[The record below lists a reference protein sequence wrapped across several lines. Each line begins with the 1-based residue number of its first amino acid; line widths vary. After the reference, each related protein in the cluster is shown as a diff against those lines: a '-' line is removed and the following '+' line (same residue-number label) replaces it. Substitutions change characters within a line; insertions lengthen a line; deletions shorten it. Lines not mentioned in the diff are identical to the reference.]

1 MSNNIFWIR
10 FAELCEREGA
20 KPNQIGKI
28 IGLPSANL
36 TNWKQGRKPSADR
49 VNQIAQYFNVTPEY
63 LLGYEINA
71 CAPERA
77 ELHKLV
83 DSLPLDKIVEA
94 ENYIKY
100 LINRN

>member
-1 MSNNIFWIR
+1 MINIFWER
-10 FAELCEREGA
+10 LSALCDEKGI
-20 KPNQIGKI
+20 KPNQISKL
-28 IGLPSANL
+28 IGVSSS
-36 TNWKQGRKPSADR
+36 TVTYWKQGRKPSADR

>member
-1 MSNNIFWIR
+1 MINIFWER
-10 FAELCEREGA
+10 LSALCDKKGI
-20 KPNQIGKI
+20 KPNQIAKL
-28 IGLPSANL
+28 IGVSSS
-36 TNWKQGRKPSADR
+36 TVTYWKQGRKPSSDR
-49 VNQIAQYFNVTPEY
+49 VNQLAQYFNVTPEY

-83 DSLPLDKIVEA
+83 DSLPLDKITEA